1 MLTTKKKT
9 HTILKFKQ
17 EQFWKP
23 YIEPNT
29 DLQREPEK
37 EGGTIQKT
45 S

>member
-1 MLTTKKKT
+1 MFTIKTKTYTK
-9 HTILKFKQ
+9 LKFKQ

-37 EGGTIQKT
+37 EGATIQKT

>member
-1 MLTTKKKT
+1 MLTIKKKT

-17 EQFWKP
+17 EHIEP

-37 EGGTIQKT
+37 EGSKIKKT